1 MGKIEIQEI
10 EKRQK
15 NILVKK
21 FKPYKVIEKKKN
33 YFSFINEAFRRLKK
47 RISTIFSPI
56 FDKIKKIGGAI
67 LAPLVLVM
75 RWTILPLAKTV
86 LKMGGALFKGI
97 GLLGKGM
104 IKALKF
110 FRVDKLIK
118 GVYHAFLDIGKMVG
132 TAVKNTFLAFVMTPA
147 GAYTVGFIL
156 GFLWTKIT
164 NRFKGGGFMDTIRN
178 MKDAA
183 VDFIKPT
190 FRAFSN
196 LFFGIFDNYIK
207 PVIDFFA
214 PIVKPAVSAVRGIL
228 EWILGHKALV
238 TTILTLCPVI
248 EQILSLS
255 MLCKKAFRIA
265 GSPLAGLIAAGI
277 IAVYYGIQGIFKW
290 RKDEDFRLA
299 KGKSKLYSEFTGAN
313 EIAIKGLGQ
322 ED

>member
-1 MGKIEIQEI
+1 M
-10 EKRQK
+10 
-15 NILVKK
+15 KK

-67 LAPLVLVM
+67 LGPLVLVM

-156 GFLWTKIT
+156 GFLW
-164 NRFKGGGFMDTIRN
+164 
-178 MKDAA
+178 
-183 VDFIKPT
+183 
-190 FRAFSN
+190 
-196 LFFGIFDNYIK
+196 
-207 PVIDFFA
+207 
-214 PIVKPAVSAVRGIL
+214 
-228 EWILGHKALV
+228 
-238 TTILTLCPVI
+238 
-248 EQILSLS
+248 
-255 MLCKKAFRIA
+255 
-265 GSPLAGLIAAGI
+265 
-277 IAVYYGIQGIFKW
+277 
-290 RKDEDFRLA
+290 
-299 KGKSKLYSEFTGAN
+299 GKLRM
-313 EIAIKGLGQ
+313 
-322 ED
+322 